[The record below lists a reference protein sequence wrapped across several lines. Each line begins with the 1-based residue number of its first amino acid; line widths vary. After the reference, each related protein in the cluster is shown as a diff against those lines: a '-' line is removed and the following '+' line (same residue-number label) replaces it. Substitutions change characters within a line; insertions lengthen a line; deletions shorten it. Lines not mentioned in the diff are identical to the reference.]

1 MADERKTTLSDDE
14 ILTTEPGVRSS
25 RVSMGGDTDTD
36 DADVDTDD
44 TDADADT
51 DDPS

>member
-1 MADERKTTLSDDE
+1 MADERKATLTDDDIVTTQVSG
-14 ILTTEPGVRSS
+14 TRS
-25 RVSMGGDTDTD
+25 RVGMSDADAD